1 MHRLD
6 VLDERSSREGGR
18 RTPRRRE
25 GIGDSEEEEEE
36 AQLGGVKCR
45 ELRMVQG
52 QPRDTDVRRN
62 SLDELTKRMK
72 VEVPDFMG
80 RLDPDAFY
88 DWITALEDYF
98 DWFAVP
104 GDRKNHAWKRTNIS
118 HTRVEHGGKAL
129 NVIIDNGNSMN
140 IIAKEVVKRL
150 GLPQETHPM
159 PYRTTTEVDGE
170 VPAAVH
176 TLLQDY
182 SKLYARRARP
192 FRILKKL
199 GLNAYVEDLIEFQ
212 GDVVP
217 LSSLPETPSRVPS
230 LPRQPDTVADILD
243 HQFVSTQ
250 RSGYCKFLIR

>member
-25 GIGDSEEEEEE
+25 GIGDNEEEEEE

-104 GDRKNHAWKRTNIS
+104 GDRK
-118 HTRVEHGGKAL
+118 V
-129 NVIIDNGNSMN
+129 
-140 IIAKEVVKRL
+140 
-150 GLPQETHPM
+150 
-159 PYRTTTEVDGE
+159 
-170 VPAAVH
+170 
-176 TLLQDY
+176 
-182 SKLYARRARP
+182 
-192 FRILKKL
+192 
-199 GLNAYVEDLIEFQ
+199 
-212 GDVVP
+212 
-217 LSSLPETPSRVPS
+217 
-230 LPRQPDTVADILD
+230 
-243 HQFVSTQ
+243 QFVKLKLKEPARVWWSSAMKERLESKYLSINYEQ
-250 RSGYCKFLIR
+250 LIYEDMLQWMSPYPWTNPWGGT